1 MDKYLLSILKE
12 VNTIIIPGL
21 GALTLVNEDK
31 GEYMFMPYLKHDDG
45 KLASFISEREGMDIN
60 DAKNLIAKYVREIQA
75 TLDKGEE
82 YNMYAFGAFYKDG
95 DDIAFRSSGEI
106 EHAAEVKA
114 ESTPV
119 EVIDSTP
126 SEETVEN
133 TLENEEGTEAE
144 SIIEQPNET
153 NEDTEEEIPYEEAN
167 DAIETLLEV
176 NEIVSEETVQT
187 ETEAEPEP
195 ERHIIEKQL
204 TIVEKE
210 EIEKGREK
218 IKQLKA
224 IQENKPQK
232 KRRGPAFYIL
242 TVLVIAIISLGT
254 LFGINYDSWKQH
266 IPFLAD
272 NEVVVK
278 ENDDH
283 KEKMKEILG
292 LDDDENE
299 NTDDQAEE
307 DPNTPDE
314 TSEAESELA
323 LESSD
328 AIEEKS
334 EIAESEIMP
343 TETNSGSF
351 HAIAGAFSSKDNA
364 DRLTQKLKDQGYP
377 AFVQQRGNMYWVSMK
392 QYNSMQEA
400 AGDVNQLKAVIP
412 QVWIYKGSL

>member
-21 GALTLVNEDK
+21 GALTLVDEDK
-31 GEYMFMPYLKHDDG
+31 GEYMFMPHLKHDDG

-60 DAKNLIAKYVREIQA
+60 DTKNLIAKYVREIQA

-82 YNMYAFGAFYKDG
+82 YNMYAFGAFYKDV

-106 EHAAEVKA
+106 EHAVEVKT
-114 ESTPV
+114 ESSPV

-133 TLENEEGTEAE
+133 TLENEGGTEVE
-144 SIIEQPNET
+144 SIIEQPNEAI
-153 NEDTEEEIPYEEAN
+153 EDAEEEIPYQEAN

-176 NEIVSEETVQT
+176 NQVVSEETVQT
-187 ETEAEPEP
+187 ETEAEPERP
-195 ERHIIEKQL
+195 IIEKQL

-232 KRRGPAFYIL
+232 KRRSSAFYIL
-242 TVLVIAIISLGT
+242 TVLVIAIITLGT

-272 NEVVVK
+272 NEIGVK

-292 LDDDENE
+292 LDDDESE

-314 TSEAESELA
+314 TYEAESELDP
-323 LESSD
+323 ESSD
-328 AIEEKS
+328 AIEEKP
-334 EIAESEIMP
+334 EIAESEIMLA
-343 TETNSGSF
+343 ETKSGSF
-351 HAIAGAFSSKDNA
+351 HAIAGAFGSKDNA
-364 DRLTQKLKDQGYP
+364 DRLTQKLKDKGYP

>member
-1 MDKYLLSILKE
+1 MLSILKE

-21 GALTLVNEDK
+21 GALTLVDEDK

-60 DAKNLIAKYVREIQA
+60 DAKNLIAKYVRQIQA

-82 YNMYAFGAFYKDG
+82 YNMYAFGAFYKDV

-106 EHAAEVKA
+106 EHAVEVKT

-133 TLENEEGTEAE
+133 TLDNEGGTEDE
-144 SIIEQPNET
+144 SIIEQPNEAI
-153 NEDTEEEIPYEEAN
+153 EDTEEEIPYEEAN

-176 NEIVSEETVQT
+176 NQVVSEETVQT
-187 ETEAEPEP
+187 ETEAEPKRP
-195 ERHIIEKQL
+195 LIEKQL

-232 KRRGPAFYIL
+232 KRRSPAFYIL
-242 TVLVIAIISLGT
+242 TLLVIAIITLGT

-272 NEVVVK
+272 NEIGVK

-292 LDDDENE
+292 LNDDESE

-314 TSEAESELA
+314 TYEAESELDP
-323 LESSD
+323 ESSD
-328 AIEEKS
+328 AIEEKP
-334 EIAESEIMP
+334 EIAESEIMLA
-343 TETNSGSF
+343 ETKSGSF
-351 HAIAGAFSSKDNA
+351 HAIAGAFGSKDNA

-377 AFVQQRGNMYWVSMK
+377 AFVRQRGNMYWVSMK